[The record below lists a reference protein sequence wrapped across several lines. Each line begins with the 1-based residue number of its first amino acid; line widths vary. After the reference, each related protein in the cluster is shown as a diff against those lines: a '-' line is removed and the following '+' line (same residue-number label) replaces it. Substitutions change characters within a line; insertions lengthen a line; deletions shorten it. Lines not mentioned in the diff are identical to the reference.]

1 MPINFPTDPQ
11 TNDIYTSG
19 NTSWQWN
26 GTVWNLIGSG
36 ITIAGRQD
44 LFATVAG
51 DTGQTTANQNADTL
65 TIAGGNNVTTT
76 VTGDTLTINSIGGGA
91 ADAVKTVVT
100 DDGTYVASG
109 EDTLNILGRTNIATE
124 LTTDT
129 KNLQIDLIPFEIG
142 FLSNVSNAAPSSGQV
157 LKWDGSQWAPGTDIA
172 EGGTGLDADTLDG
185 FEGSYYLDYD
195 NFTNTPSV
203 VILTDLSVGNE
214 LTASGD
220 GAISYD
226 NTTGVFRY
234 TPPDLSSYL
243 TDYTVTEA
251 DVTQH
256 QAALSITESQI
267 SDLQSY
273 LTDINSLSI
282 DELSDVDTTTAAP
295 TNGQV
300 LAWDNGNGVWAP
312 SAAGAG
318 DANQNVFSNVAVTG
332 QSTIEAD
339 SVTDTLTIAAGT
351 GISLSTDAG
360 TDTLTI
366 TSTVSSGA
374 SDFDKLGD
382 VSTASLT
389 VDKIYLQAITRLVVD
404 NSGSSAYTFDQY
416 GGGNPTI
423 YVLNGTTIAFDL
435 DGIGG
440 HPFLIQDGTGVNY
453 NTGLVHV
460 SSSGTVS
467 TGASA
472 QGKQSGTLYWKLPS
486 SISGTYRYQC
496 SVHVGMVGAINV
508 KDFQTL

>member
-1 MPINFPTDPQ
+1 MAINFPGSPAL
-11 TNDIYTSG
+11 NDIYTVD
-19 NTSWQWN
+19 NTSWQWD
-26 GTVWNLIGSG
+26 GSVWNLVGSG

-65 TIAGGNNVTTT
+65 TIAGGDNVSTT
-76 VTGDTLTINSIGGGA
+76 VSGDILTINSIGGGA

-129 KNLQIDLIPFEIG
+129 KNLQIDLVPFEIG

-172 EGGTGLDADTLDG
+172 EGGVGLDADTLDG
-185 FEGSYYLDYD
+185 FEGSYYLDYN
-195 NFTNTPSV
+195 NFTNTPDV
-203 VILTDLSVGNE
+203 VTLTDLSIGNE

-256 QAALSITESQI
+256 EAALSITESQI
-267 SDLQSY
+267 TDLQSY

-282 DELSDVDTTTAAP
+282 DELNDVDTTTSAP

-300 LAWDNGNGVWAP
+300 LAWDSGNGVWAP

-318 DANQNVFSNVAVTG
+318 DANQNAFSNVAVTG

-366 TSTVSSGA
+366 TSTVSAGA
-374 SDFDKLGD
+374 SDFDELGD

-389 VDKIYLQAITRLVVD
+389 VDKIYLQAMTRLVVD
-404 NSGSSAYTFDQY
+404 NNGTSAYTFDQY
-416 GGGNPTI
+416 LGDNPTI
-423 YVLNGTTIAFDL
+423 FAINGTTIAFDL
-435 DGIGG
+435 DAILG
-440 HPFLIQDGTGVNY
+440 HPFLIQTAAGANY

-460 SSSGTVS
+460 SPTGTVS
-467 TGASA
+467 TGSSA
-472 QGKQSGTLYWKLPS
+472 QGKTSGTLYWKIPG
-486 SISGTYRYQC
+486 SISGNYRYQC
-496 SVHVGMVGAINV
+496 SIHGSMVGIITIKNFTAI
-508 KDFQTL
+508 